1 MGSFLEMYTF
11 VGCFVNIYFYENHLR
26 NIEICV
32 IKMCSFSKEMVRSC
46 HQLMEEYLID
56 TCPLS
61 RHKVLSAEAS
71 VEPAS
76 PVGVLDAAAA
86 CGSCDTRSENPIS
99 ASSQA
104 PEAEP
109 IIKRLRSSASDV
121 QEP

>member
-86 CGSCDTRSENPIS
+86 CGSCDT
-99 ASSQA
+99 
-104 PEAEP
+104 EP